1 MNEPSPRRGAVAE
14 DWAGEGRGTD
24 PGRWYSTNLVGLP
37 VGLLGSTAF
46 NAHPQP
52 FAISGVRE
60 THRGLF
66 RLLESAGDLTAAS
79 AVFRHFMEIVF
90 GHCAARTRHPQHTA
104 ITASFQLPQ
113 TAAGLGAGLQFRRRR
128 RTERLG

>member
-14 DWAGEGRGTD
+14 TGPERQGTE

-52 FAISGVRE
+52 FAISGVRG

-90 GHCAARTRHPQHTA
+90 GIAPPEPGTRSTP
-104 ITASFQLPQ
+104 ITAPFQLPQ
-113 TAAGLGAGLQFRRRR
+113 AAAGLGLDSNSAAAPC
-128 RTERLG
+128 